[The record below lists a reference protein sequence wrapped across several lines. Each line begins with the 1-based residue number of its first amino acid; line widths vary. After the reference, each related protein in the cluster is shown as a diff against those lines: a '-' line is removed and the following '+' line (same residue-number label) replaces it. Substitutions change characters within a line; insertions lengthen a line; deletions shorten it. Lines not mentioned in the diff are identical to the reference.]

1 VFTLLFHY
9 QRSAGGNMSQTEAN
23 ELGQYIPLHYHY
35 QMLTDVARMTAF
47 RKAIEQIVTPQHKVV
62 ELGSG
67 TGVMS
72 FFAAR
77 HGAQV
82 WAVEANPAMVSASR
96 KFLSENGVSSR
107 VDVFQADASNW
118 LPPEPVDL
126 VICEMLHSALLR
138 EEQVQVI
145 ATFRDA
151 HYARFGKTPRMLPE
165 ATLLGVQPVLQ
176 CYEFEGYRAS
186 VPLFQSPY
194 AMIEDC
200 RDCGDPIVYKII
212 DYDTVQMEEIEA
224 EVLCPIQQ
232 AVNVNALRFITKNVL
247 ALDTSTGLTID
258 WHSQHLVLPLNQM
271 LELKAGQTIQVRF
284 RYRPGDPIE
293 TLASAINVAIV

>member
-1 VFTLLFHY
+1 
-9 QRSAGGNMSQTEAN
+9 MSQAETN
-23 ELGQYIPLHYHY
+23 EMGQYIPLHYHY
-35 QMLTDVARMTAF
+35 QMLSDVARMSAF
-47 RKAIEQIVTPQHKVV
+47 RTAIEHSVTPQHRVV

-77 HGAQV
+77 QGARV

-107 VDVFQADASNW
+107 VDVFEADASNW

-126 VICEMLHSALLR
+126 VICEMLHSALLL
-138 EEQVQVI
+138 EKQLQVI
-145 ATFRDA
+145 AAFRDA

-165 ATLLGVQPVLQ
+165 ATLLGVQPVWQ

-200 RDCGDPIVYKII
+200 RDCGDPVVYKIV
-212 DYDTVQMEEIEA
+212 DYDTAQVEVIEA

-247 ALDTSTGLTID
+247 ALDNSTGHTID
-258 WHSQHLVLPLNQM
+258 WHSQHLVLPLHQV
-271 LELKAGQTIQVRF
+271 LQLQAGQTMRVRF
-284 RYRPGDPIE
+284 RYRPGDLIE
-293 TLASAINVAIV
+293 TLASAINVVIV